1 MGMELVQIGM
11 YNSSTEANLV
21 KAKLAASGVD
31 AMIQADSASGAVP
44 QLEAYSGV
52 KVLVRDSDMEF
63 ALEIL
68 ERMLPSGSDSG

>member
-1 MGMELVQIGM
+1 MELVQIGM
-11 YNSSTEANLV
+11 YYSSAEANLV
-21 KAKLAASGVD
+21 KAKLAASGVE

-52 KVLVRDSDMEF
+52 KVLVRAPDKEF

-68 ERMLPSGSDSG
+68 ERMLPSGSDPG

>member
-1 MGMELVQIGM
+1 
-11 YNSSTEANLV
+11 V

-68 ERMLPSGSDSG
+68 ERMLPSGSDPA

>member
-1 MGMELVQIGM
+1 MELVQIGM
-11 YNSSTEANLV
+11 YSSSTEANLV

-31 AMIQADSASGAVP
+31 AMIQADSGSGAVP

-52 KVLVRDSDMEF
+52 KVLVRAPDMEF

-68 ERMLPSGSDSG
+68 ERMLPPGSDAE

>member
-1 MGMELVQIGM
+1 MELVQIGM
-11 YNSSTEANLV
+11 YSSSAEANLV

-31 AMIQADSASGAVP
+31 SMIQADSASGAVP

-52 KVLVRDSDMEF
+52 KVLVRPGDTEL

-68 ERMLPSGSDSG
+68 ERMLPAGSDDSG

>member
-1 MGMELVQIGM
+1 MELVQIGM
-11 YNSSTEANLV
+11 YSSSTEANLV

-31 AMIQADSASGAVP
+31 AMIQADSGSGAVP

-52 KVLVRDSDMEF
+52 KVLVRAPDMEF

-68 ERMLPSGSDSG
+68 ERMLPPGSDLG

>member
-1 MGMELVQIGM
+1 MELVQIGK
-11 YNSSTEANLV
+11 YSSSAEANLV

-31 AMIQADSASGAVP
+31 SMIQSDSGSGAVP

-52 KVLVRDSDMEF
+52 KVLVRSGDTEL

-68 ERMLPSGSDSG
+68 ERMLPAGSDDSG